1 MAIQI
6 VKSLIV
12 LNLWNQ
18 MKECQKIHNRKMHPT
33 GLEPATKASEAY
45 VLSIRLRVHIQH
57 SYSSTKH
64 ELVL

>member
-1 MAIQI
+1 MVGQTINKGISQMRLAYSLAI
-6 VKSLIV
+6 
-12 LNLWNQ
+12 
-18 MKECQKIHNRKMHPT
+18 KMHPT

>member
-18 MKECQKIHNRKMHPT
+18 MKECQKIHNRKIHPT
-33 GLEPATKASEAY
+33 GFEPATKASEAY
-45 VLSIRLRVHIQH
+45 VYPLDYGCTYNIHILAQN
-57 SYSSTKH
+57 TN
-64 ELVL
+64 